1 MATYTS
7 SQSGNFSAAS
17 TWGGSG
23 PPTDG
28 DAFNVSSGHTVT
40 IDSGIS
46 QPTNGYHDSYIYG
59 VLKNDTSANTELR
72 MNGRLYIKGGGLL
85 HINDNDGAVTFDMK
99 IKGTSGNSHGLWHE
113 NENEASMIL
122 EGADGMPCT
131 TLASAPTENATS
143 LSFTDASDFQTGEWF
158 AVFDN
163 TTAQTSGTNNS
174 TSNRDEGFIVYAKD
188 GNTVYFRHFVGPDD
202 VTISS
207 HDGNKIVVTNAKKFR
222 KGQYV
227 VFGATYLISG
237 DLVTTAQITDIN
249 YTTNEITLSTNVV
262 LNQYSSTYPNGFTVY
277 LTGTEKPHAAG
288 DKVRKVATVT
298 QGNPLI
304 QQTFTVTV
312 ASGTNSY
319 GTGNKYYIGGLS
331 GASPTLELTEGKTYD
346 FDQSDASNAGHPLRF
361 SSTANGTHGGG
372 SEYPTVSYYG
382 TPGTAGAYTRIT
394 IPSSNAPTLYY
405 YCTNHSGM
413 GGQANTP
420 ADTGTQITVRDNTK
434 FQAGDTIF
442 IASPWESARAYY
454 NEYSSYLHTVS
465 SVDPNGQSLHLST
478 SPSYAVQDGA
488 FVTRVSRN
496 ITIGGASTD
505 DHVFYYSE
513 SYTSNY
519 NRINIQ
525 KDVHFKDIGNTS
537 NNNYGG
543 WAIRGYYN
551 SKASLK
557 NVTMTQTVP
566 ANDQAPWTE
575 GVTAS
580 FLRQRDH
587 NGLWQWSA
595 RYSKLRCCFVHNA
608 YNGLHPYWHDGNGV
622 YNCIVARNS
631 NLAIRS
637 DGQRN
642 NNEIAYNYVNRTN
655 YGINATTGEYEVGFG
670 IHHNIF
676 DGFSHYGSRV
686 SSGVGYGVDGL
697 YCNDFRGTVYGHYTE
712 GGATH
717 LYSRTQEAQWGQVL
731 ASGVGIHGGT
741 QQAGSAYQGA
751 RERGTKGYH
760 NVSTHLEFNFEL
772 DLVAQYAYNTRRI
785 WDVDEQAWAVRK
797 RNVSNGRFGATVYL
811 PPHSTLRVSLDV
823 KLDAAPAGEYPKL
836 QIQSNLGQQSQNRLN
851 NATAGN
857 TRFSSQR
864 INTEATSA
872 SIGAYETLE
881 VTYAARDYGCTVNI
895 CWGQNS
901 SSDMAGFYHKDPI
914 IRIDTPYEQ
923 YMWVANSSQHVNFVP
938 DIRSSFTQQKKR
950 LGGRIS

>member
-7 SQSGNFSAAS
+7 SQSGNFSAAA

-23 PPTDG
+23 PPGDG
-28 DAFNVSSGHTVT
+28 DDFNVASGHTVT

-99 IKGTSGNSHGLWHE
+99 IKGTSGNSHGIFHE
-113 NENEASMIL
+113 NEDGASIIL
-122 EGADGMPCT
+122 EGADGMPST

-143 LSFTDASDFQTGEWF
+143 LSFTDASNFAEGEWF

-163 TTAQTSGTNNS
+163 STAQTNGTNNA
-174 TSNRDEGFIVYAKD
+174 TSMRDEGFIVHAID

-202 VTISS
+202 VTILQSVVG
-207 HDGNKIVVTNAKKFR
+207 GNKITVSNAKKFR

-227 VFGATYLISG
+227 VFNRYISYFTPPNRVYTG
-237 DLVTTAQITDIN
+237 QITDIN
-249 YTTNEITLSTNVV
+249 YHTNELTLSN
-262 LNQYSSTYPNGFTVY
+262 NIAHNSTGYNVY

-288 DKVRKVATVT
+288 DKVRKVATVVRT
-298 QGNPLI
+298 PPMVE
-304 QQTFTVTV
+304 TSYTVSV

-319 GTGNKYYIGGLS
+319 GTGNKYYITGES
-331 GASPTLELTEGKTYD
+331 GASPTLTLIVGKRYD
-346 FDQSDASNAGHPLRF
+346 FRQEGSSNSGHPLRI
-361 SSTANGTHGGG
+361 STTANGTHGGG
-372 SEYPTVSYYG
+372 TALGYPDVSPFG
-382 TPGTAGAYTRIT
+382 TPGTSYGGTVFTPQTTGTY
-394 IPSSNAPTLYY
+394 YY
-405 YCTNHSGM
+405 YCSNHSGM
-413 GGQANTP
+413 GGQINVIANP
-420 ADTGTQITVRDNTK
+420 NEDVDVANATQ
-434 FQAGDTIF
+434 FAAGDQIF
-442 IASPWESARAYY
+442 VASPWESGVAYY
-454 NEYSSYLHTVS
+454 NDHSSYIHTIASVS
-465 SVDPNGQSLHLST
+465 GNDITLTTGA
-478 SPSYAVQDGA
+478 SYSIPVGA

-496 ITIGGASTD
+496 ITIGGATTD
-505 DHVFYYSE
+505 DHVYYLGD

-537 NNNYGG
+537 NNLYGG
-543 WAIRGYYN
+543 WTIRGYFN

-575 GVTAS
+575 GVTAT

-587 NGLWQWSA
+587 NGLWQWSC

-608 YNGLHPYWHDGNGV
+608 YNGYHPYWHDGNGV
-622 YNCIVARNS
+622 YNCISSRNS
-631 NLAIRS
+631 NLVVRAE
-637 DGQRN
+637 GQRN
-642 NNEIAYNYVNRTN
+642 NNEIAYNYFNRQY
-655 YGINATTGEYEVGFG
+655 YGLRVSTGEYEAGFG

-676 DGFSHYGSRV
+676 DAFSHYASNV
-686 SSGVGYGVDGL
+686 SSGTGYGIDGL
-697 YCNDFRGTVYGHYTE
+697 YCNDFRGAVYGHYSE

-760 NVSTHLEFNFEL
+760 NASTHLEWNFEV
-772 DLVAQYAYNTRRI
+772 DLVAQYGYNTRRI

-797 RNVSNGRFGATVYL
+797 RNTSNGRFGATVYL
-811 PPHSTLRVSLDV
+811 PPNSTLRVSLDV
-823 KLDAAPAGEYPKL
+823 KLDAAPASEYPKL
-836 QIQSNLGQQSQNRLN
+836 QLQSMLGQQTEDRMQH
-851 NATAGN
+851 AVDGN
-857 TRFSSQR
+857 TRFSSDR
-864 INTEATSA
+864 INTTATSA

-881 VTYAARDYGCTVNI
+881 GTYAARDYGCTVNI
-895 CWGQNS
+895 CWGQNPS
-901 SSDMAGFYHKDPI
+901 ADVAGFYHKDPI
-914 IRIDTPYEQ
+914 IRIDTPYER
-923 YMWVANSSQHVNFVP
+923 YMWVANSSPNLNFVP

-950 LGGRIS
+950 LGGRIK